1 LTEPTDLAGRLA
13 EDVARLDRE
22 LAELGLLSSQA
33 ATEGARHDQRRA
45 AAAERVAA
53 LQSSAATDAT
63 ETLEASAEL
72 LALTRR
78 ASLMEAQ
85 IEVLEGKRKVLQR
98 FRDALAS
105 YADDLR
111 QSEAEG
117 VEDDRSDS
125 REDGAVADVGSEAA
139 EFEPEEAPA
148 VSRIVLAAQEEL
160 RREIA
165 RAMHDGPAQSLTN
178 IVLQAQIVQRLI
190 DRDPRSA
197 GAELAELILMVQK
210 TLDATQSFI
219 FDVRPMVLDD
229 LGLVPTLRRAARDRG
244 RRAGKAVEFE
254 SLGSDRRLPTELES
268 GLFRIV
274 DDALAAYLE
283 AGAERVA
290 LSLDW
295 SNPIGVRVIA
305 WQAEGPSA
313 SPATRSGSRPREA
326 RQDLPPLL
334 AAMMA
339 EPEESFATH
348 GLVPEVASAA
358 MPVEAWREIEVRA
371 ATLGIIAELSDDR
384 RELRMAIEAP
394 ADPPPREF
402 DGVGPS
408 SY

>member
-1 LTEPTDLAGRLA
+1 MS
-13 EDVARLDRE
+13 V
-22 LAELGLLSSQA
+22 
-33 ATEGARHDQRRA
+33 
-45 AAAERVAA
+45 
-53 LQSSAATDAT
+53 
-63 ETLEASAEL
+63 
-72 LALTRR
+72 
-78 ASLMEAQ
+78 LMM
-85 IEVLEGKRKVLQR
+85 I
-98 FRDALAS
+98 
-105 YADDLR
+105 
-111 QSEAEG
+111 
-117 VEDDRSDS
+117 
-125 REDGAVADVGSEAA
+125 
-139 EFEPEEAPA
+139 EPEEAPA

>member
-1 LTEPTDLAGRLA
+1 
-13 EDVARLDRE
+13 
-22 LAELGLLSSQA
+22 
-33 ATEGARHDQRRA
+33 
-45 AAAERVAA
+45 
-53 LQSSAATDAT
+53 
-63 ETLEASAEL
+63 
-72 LALTRR
+72 
-78 ASLMEAQ
+78 MEAQ

-111 QSEAEG
+111 QLEPED
-117 VEDDRSDS
+117 VESARSDS
-125 REDGAVADVGSEAA
+125 LGDGRDSEVAGGAAADVGSETA
-139 EFEPEEAPA
+139 EPEPTEAPA

-190 DRDPRSA
+190 DRDPGSA
-197 GAELAELILMVQK
+197 GAELAELFLMVQK

-244 RRAGKAVEFE
+244 RRAGKSVEFE

-268 GLFRIV
+268 GVFRII
-274 DDALAAYLE
+274 DDAVAAYLA

-305 WQAEGPSA
+305 WQAEGP
-313 SPATRSGSRPREA
+313 PATAASRSHSRPPEA
-326 RQDLPPLL
+326 RPDLPPLL

-339 EPEESFATH
+339 EPEESFATS
-348 GLVPEVASAA
+348 GAVPEAPSAA
-358 MPVEAWREIEVRA
+358 LPVEAWREIEVRA
-371 ATLGIIAELSDDR
+371 ATLGIIAELSSDG
-384 RELRMAIEAP
+384 RELRIAVEVP

-402 DGVGPS
+402 DDPGPS